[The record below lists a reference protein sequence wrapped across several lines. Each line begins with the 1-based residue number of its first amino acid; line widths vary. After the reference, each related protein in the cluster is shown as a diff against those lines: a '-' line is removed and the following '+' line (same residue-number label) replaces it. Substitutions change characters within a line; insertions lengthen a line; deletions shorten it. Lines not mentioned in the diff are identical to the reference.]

1 MKKLTLLIAALISTG
16 VFAAQPDNVG
26 AGKPED
32 AGKPEGAGSARVD
45 RIGGSPKADFASNE
59 LTIPCVLVEGL
70 DDSTDGMFF
79 DIKLLR
85 RGKSFNYELVAAA
98 AEDTA
103 MCQAIADFAEME
115 DEDLVDEDDDDTT
128 DDDTTP

>member
-1 MKKLTLLIAALISTG
+1 MKKLTLLAAALLSTG
-16 VFAAQPDNVG
+16 VFAAKPDT
-26 AGKPED
+26 
-32 AGKPEGAGSARVD
+32 
-45 RIGGSPKADFASNE
+45 IGGSPKADFAANE
-59 LTIPCVLVEGL
+59 MTIPCVLVEGL

-85 RGKSFNYELVAAA
+85 RGKSFNYELVAAQ

-115 DEDLVDEDDDDTT
+115 DDDLVDEDDDDTT
-128 DDDTTP
+128 DDDDTDDDDTTP